1 MKIRGNLPVRSTECG
16 CTDNC
21 RVRSS
26 LLHFTVHSF
35 FPNRVTSWNPSY
47 GTYGQ
52 LAVCT
57 EYIASMGCSVRPA
70 TTANIQPTTSPHT
83 YSNIPLHSLRSPPRT
98 SPADFVR
105 ALDSASEK
113 STRQSSLSSA
123 DSNQFEVFIDSGDL
137 AEQLADVGD
146 SLQIRPRGSDHGIL
160 NQPAPRLGRVHF
172 PHRPSCNLRA
182 VVDKASIKIPFP
194 PPRHISRLER
204 LLSAMMSSRNRQ
216 ASQLHGLVGK
226 PLL

>member
-1 MKIRGNLPVRSTECG
+1 MGPMGSLQSVPNISLPWAVKFGPPLPPTF
-16 CTDNC
+16 
-21 RVRSS
+21 S
-26 LLHFTVHSF
+26 LQH
-35 FPNRVTSWNPSY
+35 
-47 GTYGQ
+47 
-52 LAVCT
+52 
-57 EYIASMGCSVRPA
+57 
-70 TTANIQPTTSPHT
+70 PHT
-83 YSNIPLHSLRSPPRT
+83 RTQTYLSIHYVLHPEPPQRILSGLWTPPARKAPDSLPSHLLTPTNSR
-98 SPADFVR
+98 
-105 ALDSASEK
+105 
-113 STRQSSLSSA
+113 SLSTL
-123 DSNQFEVFIDSGDL
+123 DL